1 MAKKSKGFV
10 HIFILVAI
18 IITIGVAALVVPKYL
33 GTPNRPSIS
42 QGVYGKM
49 IGISDVSTIPNYP
62 LTDVVA
68 VAIPRNEF
76 DSWLSTLEKT
86 EASRMVRIISIK
98 LPVVLEKPN
107 SRGNYEIALDP
118 GDSALC
124 FAWKGA
130 EEGSYLI
137 RRCVELEIL
146 EGKQLR
152 VSYTSQFTDSVSCIK
167 DSTCKEID
175 FLGEETTG
183 WKTYRN
189 EDIGFE
195 IKNFGDSNLIELAS
209 RVWISKLGKNQSLQK
224 YPDFISLTDG
234 FVISIEKHENK
245 GVLLETILNNEAQ
258 AYKTE
263 KGSGSGKLLSGPNN
277 HTFIEKSAYIMK
289 IFQVVEIT
297 QVFIPKDNENYI
309 LITYAIEDPN
319 NNSYETTLNQILS
332 TFGFLGTPDENEAI
346 RKSCKSAQG
355 YWLEEYNE
363 CASPGGN
370 YFKAGYD
377 EECLKLGGK
386 FQDCVSPC
394 RHDLIK
400 NNCETVCVQV
410 CKF

>member
-1 MAKKSKGFV
+1 MNLPKSLTTVTTLSKILALILFISLPILGFW
-10 HIFILVAI
+10 F
-18 IITIGVAALVVPKYL
+18 GMEYQK
-33 GTPNRPSIS
+33 
-42 QGVYGKM
+42 
-49 IGISDVSTIPNYP
+49 
-62 LTDVVA
+62 
-68 VAIPRNEF
+68 
-76 DSWLSTLEKT
+76 KT
-86 EASRMVRIISIK
+86 EPVTSPVDISSEPASTPIPTV
-98 LPVVLEKPN
+98 
-107 SRGNYEIALDP
+107 D
-118 GDSALC
+118 
-124 FAWKGA
+124 
-130 EEGSYLI
+130 
-137 RRCVELEIL
+137 
-146 EGKQLR
+146 
-152 VSYTSQFTDSVSCIK
+152 
-167 DSTCKEID
+167 
-175 FLGEETTG
+175 ETET

-332 TFGFLGTPDENEAI
+332 TFGFLGTPDEIGWKNTTNVHRPEETI
-346 RKSCKSAQG
+346 SKLVMMKS
-355 YWLEEYNE
+355 
-363 CASPGGN
+363 
-370 YFKAGYD
+370 
-377 EECLKLGGK
+377 
-386 FQDCVSPC
+386 V
-394 RHDLIK
+394 
-400 NNCETVCVQV
+400 
-410 CKF
+410 